1 MTNYIPLELLKSP
14 NAVSV
19 LSMID
24 VVSHIIPQEDP
35 TSFISNINRKRM
47 TRYDIEMLERNLN
60 AVDTFDTQYKKFILI
75 KNYTNNLDKARKEYA
90 LFYKNRNFEY
100 SRLGTY
106 KIVQGVGC
114 NGGGLFPDNYSKET
128 EAVSIIHGD
137 VARRGKW
144 PITGSMANNMVAPDK
159 ENHILSQSIRGI
171 IGWPSANFGNLSL
184 GSPCQ
189 MISAIIGFTNSPD
202 MMPITGEKFIQK
214 RKECEG
220 LRYLLDGNKHD
231 MESAYDGVY
240 KFDKT
245 SFRYFFSATGAIA
258 GGNNFI
264 VLKCGPGISE
274 ITSAGAATPP
284 GGDISPVG
292 PAPSYIPVNSRP
304 VSTLQSTLILS
315 HRQQPPQVNDKSIF
329 YIDPATATTA
339 FAITDTSMKKALI
352 YMFDNIQDSVSM
364 RKSRFGSIMLIYS
377 MFYMYGIY
385 IFRLYEKMI
394 KDLKLD
400 GDLKDKYMSANKK
413 MLDSLLDYV
422 NYMINKK
429 FRIKQL
435 DSSKDL
441 IIASTKELTVRN
453 KTTPADAALTT
464 TNILTPDHTIPA
476 VAAVAGAG
484 AVPAINHCLT
494 ELDPKETLA
503 AISRVKLEGLTGT
516 IYIGFK
522 DPTIYESEDLFS
534 DDTPYLK
541 DNYPIVFTDY
551 TTCDVIDYVPTF
563 KRLYEFLSIGEEE
576 EEPKVSDKVISLGA
590 PLQNDEMI
598 ENLTRVLDAYYSTV
612 ANSRDTF
619 LNYMDLKL
627 NIFKSSVSSKTVSK
641 LRDDLL
647 KNFGLINMI
656 SQRELRDIKLIEL
669 AKEVMAKYEGFRRD
683 ELKLTDDKAIYKTRN
698 TIKNSDLNTLIKEQS
713 RFMKKLKQGTY
724 AIIQLEVAKLTH
736 QLFLNKNPTS
746 ALGNV
751 FINTVNSSAKKID
764 DEMDKELRQFIARK
778 TNNIAQKYG
787 ANALKHTA
795 NIHLLRFSDI
805 PKTPAT
811 YLSSIHSLYTSLSR
825 GSSSVPSGIIGGPAS
840 GSSHPFQ
847 KSFLTSEQ
855 KIRVSTTQFWKDMKL
870 SFNGKTLYLPAI
882 KISTSRGTSVFND
895 NNFYMIDVLNSMIL
909 SRLIAVKLYPLNQKT
924 IYAKLNRTG
933 YLMISAITDDLSNPD
948 RWMAVDFRHFARML
962 KTDGSGAFRRA
973 AQGRSDFF
981 NLLANN
987 GYLISMMNNSIP
999 AVSQTSRILTAYCS
1013 KVLKKELGSCS
1024 LFISQPQFAQNVQQR
1039 MDMFE
1044 STKGIDLRS
1053 GYSFYEYSVVGIQ
1066 NTIQR

>member
-90 LFYKNRNFEY
+90 LFHKNRNFEY

-114 NGGGLFPDNYSKET
+114 NGGGLFPDNYSKEN

-144 PITGSMANNMVAPDK
+144 PITGSMANNMVAPEK

-202 MMPITGEKFIQK
+202 TQPISGEKFIQK

-231 MESAYDGVY
+231 KQAAYDGVY
-240 KFDKT
+240 KFDRT
-245 SFRYFFSATGAIA
+245 LFRYFFCATVIPT
-258 GGNNFI
+258 GGHNFI
-264 VLKCGPGISE
+264 VLKCGPGNSE
-274 ITSAGAATPP
+274 IIPTGTQTAT
-284 GGDISPVG
+284 GGDITVENGTGAAPFI
-292 PAPSYIPVNSRP
+292 PANNRP
-304 VSTLQSTLILS
+304 RSTLHSTLILS
-315 HRQQPPQVNDKSIF
+315 HTAPLPPRSPLNDKSIF
-329 YIDPATATTA
+329 HYHQENAAA
-339 FAITDTSMKKALI
+339 FAINDTGMKQALI
-352 YMFDNIQDSVSM
+352 HMFNNEQDTVLV
-364 RKSRFGSIMLIYS
+364 RKCRFGSIMLIYS
-377 MFYMYGIY
+377 MFYMYGMYIY
-385 IFRLYEKMI
+385 NLYDKMI

-429 FRIKQL
+429 FRLNHQ
-435 DSSKDL
+435 DSKDL
-441 IIASTKELTVRN
+441 IIVSTKEITERD
-453 KTTPADAALTT
+453 KTTPLNAVAIQNDAL
-464 TNILTPDHTIPA
+464 IPDHSIG
-476 VAAVAGAG
+476 GA
-484 AVPAINHCLT
+484 PRYRT

-503 AISRVKLEGLTGT
+503 AMSRVKLEGLTGT

-522 DPTIYESEDLFS
+522 NASIYESQIVS
-534 DDTPYLK
+534 DETPFLK
-541 DNYPIVFTDY
+541 DNYPIVFSDY
-551 TTCDVIDYVPTF
+551 STCDAIDYVPTF

-576 EEPKVSDKVISLGA
+576 EEPKVKNEIISLGA
-590 PLQNDEMI
+590 PLQNEKML

-612 ANSRDTF
+612 SNSRDTF

-627 NIFKSSVSSKTVSK
+627 NIFKSSVSAKAVSK

-656 SQRELRDIKLIEL
+656 SQKELRNIKLVEL
-669 AKEVMAKYEGFRRD
+669 ANEVVAKYRGFRRD
-683 ELKLTDDKAIYKTRN
+683 ELNLTDDKAIYKTRN
-698 TIKNSDLNTLIKEQS
+698 TIKNSDLTTFIKDQS

-724 AIIQLEVAKLTH
+724 AIIQLEVSKLTH

-751 FINTVNSSAKKID
+751 FINTLNAEAKKVD
-764 DEMDKELRQFIARK
+764 DEMDKELRELIARK

-787 ANALKHTA
+787 ANALKQTE

-847 KSFLTSEQ
+847 KSLLTSEQ
-855 KIRVSTTQFWKDMKL
+855 KIRVSTTQFWKDLKL

-882 KISTSRGTSVFND
+882 KISTSRGASVFND
-895 NNFYMIDVLNSMIL
+895 QNFYMIDVLNSMIL
-909 SRLIAVKLYPLNQKT
+909 SRLIAVKLYPPNQKT

-933 YLMISAITDDLSNPD
+933 YLMLSAITADLSNPD

-962 KTDGSGAFRRA
+962 KTDGSGAFRRV

-999 AVSQTSRILTAYCS
+999 AVSQTSRALTSYCS
-1013 KVLKKELGSCS
+1013 KLLKKELGSCS

-1053 GYSFYEYSVVGIQ
+1053 GYSFYEYSIVGIQ

>member
-1 MTNYIPLELLKSP
+1 
-14 NAVSV
+14 
-19 LSMID
+19 
-24 VVSHIIPQEDP
+24 
-35 TSFISNINRKRM
+35 
-47 TRYDIEMLERNLN
+47 
-60 AVDTFDTQYKKFILI
+60 
-75 KNYTNNLDKARKEYA
+75 
-90 LFYKNRNFEY
+90 
-100 SRLGTY
+100 
-106 KIVQGVGC
+106 
-114 NGGGLFPDNYSKET
+114 
-128 EAVSIIHGD
+128 
-137 VARRGKW
+137 
-144 PITGSMANNMVAPDK
+144 
-159 ENHILSQSIRGI
+159 
-171 IGWPSANFGNLSL
+171 
-184 GSPCQ
+184 
-189 MISAIIGFTNSPD
+189 
-202 MMPITGEKFIQK
+202 
-214 RKECEG
+214 
-220 LRYLLDGNKHD
+220 
-231 MESAYDGVY
+231 
-240 KFDKT
+240 
-245 SFRYFFSATGAIA
+245 
-258 GGNNFI
+258 
-264 VLKCGPGISE
+264 
-274 ITSAGAATPP
+274 
-284 GGDISPVG
+284 
-292 PAPSYIPVNSRP
+292 
-304 VSTLQSTLILS
+304 
-315 HRQQPPQVNDKSIF
+315 
-329 YIDPATATTA
+329 
-339 FAITDTSMKKALI
+339 
-352 YMFDNIQDSVSM
+352 
-364 RKSRFGSIMLIYS
+364 
-377 MFYMYGIY
+377 
-385 IFRLYEKMI
+385 
-394 KDLKLD
+394 
-400 GDLKDKYMSANKK
+400 MSANKK

-429 FRIKQL
+429 FRITQL

-453 KTTPADAALTT
+453 KTTPANAELTT
-464 TNILTPDHTIPA
+464 TNTLTPDYTIGGAPA
-476 VAAVAGAG
+476 TT
-484 AVPAINHCLT
+484 HCRT

-522 DPTIYESEDLFS
+522 DSNIYESEDLFS
-534 DDTPYLK
+534 DDTPYTK

-551 TTCDVIDYVPTF
+551 STCDVIDYVPTF

-576 EEPKVSDKVISLGA
+576 EEPKVKDKIISLGA
-590 PLQNDEMI
+590 PLQNDEML

-627 NIFKSSVSSKTVSK
+627 NIFKSSVSAKAVSK

-656 SQRELRDIKLIEL
+656 SQKELRDIKLIEL

-751 FINTVNSSAKKID
+751 FINTVNSDAKRID

-805 PKTPAT
+805 PRTPAT

-847 KSFLTSEQ
+847 KSLLTSEQ
-855 KIRVSTTQFWKDMKL
+855 KIRVSTTQFWKDLKL

-882 KISTSRGTSVFND
+882 KISTSRGASVFND

-909 SRLIAVKLYPLNQKT
+909 SRLIAIKLYPPNQKT

-933 YLMISAITDDLSNPD
+933 YLMLSAITDDLSNPD

-962 KTDGSGAFRRA
+962 KTDGSGAFRRV

-981 NLLANN
+981 NLIANN

-1024 LFISQPQFAQNVQQR
+1024 LFISQPQFAQNVQNR

-1053 GYSFYEYSVVGIQ
+1053 GYSFYEYSIVGIQ

>member
-60 AVDTFDTQYKKFILI
+60 TVETFDTQYKKFVLI
-75 KNYTNNLDKARKEYA
+75 KNYTNNLDKARKEYG

-100 SRLGTY
+100 SRLGNY

-144 PITGSMANNMVAPDK
+144 PIMGSMENNMVSPDK
-159 ENHILSQSIRGI
+159 ENHILYQSIRGI

-202 MMPITGEKFIQK
+202 ISPISGEKFIQK

-231 MESAYDGVY
+231 MESPYDGVY
-240 KFDKT
+240 KFDRT
-245 SFRYFFSATGAIA
+245 LFRYFFCANVIPTG
-258 GGNNFI
+258 GHNFI
-264 VLKCGPGISE
+264 VLKCGPANSE
-274 ITSAGAATPP
+274 IIPAGTARIAGRTPQVNQPTVATGRNPP
-284 GGDISPVG
+284 E
-292 PAPSYIPVNSRP
+292 
-304 VSTLQSTLILS
+304 STLHSTLILS
-315 HRQQPPQVNDKSIF
+315 HTAPLPPRSPSNDKSIF
-329 YIDPATATTA
+329 YYHQQNTAN
-339 FAITDTSMKKALI
+339 FAIDDTGMKQALI
-352 YMFDNIQDSVSM
+352 HMFSNEQDSAVV
-364 RKSRFGSIMLIYS
+364 RKCRFGSIMLIYS
-377 MFYMYGIY
+377 MFYMYGMYIY
-385 IFRLYEKMI
+385 NLYDKMI

-400 GDLKDKYMSANKK
+400 GDLKDKYTLANIK
-413 MLDSLLDYV
+413 MRDSLLDYV

-429 FRIKQL
+429 FRINQT
-435 DSSKDL
+435 DTKDL
-441 IIASTKELTVRN
+441 IIVSTEERIL
-453 KTTPADAALTT
+453 KTATT
-464 TNILTPDHTIPA
+464 DPDILATRIKNDTSIPDHSTAA
-476 VAAVAGAG
+476 VAAATA
-484 AVPAINHCLT
+484 ARTDRYRT
-494 ELDPKETLA
+494 ELDDTKIQTA
-503 AISRVKLEGLTGT
+503 FSNVKLEGLTGT

-522 DPTIYESEDLFS
+522 DSSIYESQIVS
-534 DDTPYLK
+534 DETPYTK
-541 DNYPIVFTDY
+541 DNYPIVFSDY
-551 TTCDVIDYVPTF
+551 STCDAIDYVPTF

-576 EEPKVSDKVISLGA
+576 EEPKVKNNIISLGA
-590 PLQNDEMI
+590 PLQNEKML
-598 ENLTRVLDAYYSTV
+598 ENLTRVLDAYYGTV

-627 NIFKSSVSSKTVSK
+627 NIFQSSVSAKTVSK

-647 KNFGLINMI
+647 KKFGLINMI
-656 SQRELRDIKLIEL
+656 SQRELRDIKLVEL
-669 AKEVMAKYEGFRRD
+669 ANEVIAKYRGFRRD
-683 ELKLTDDKAIYKTRN
+683 ELNLTDDKAIYKTRN
-698 TIKNSDLNTLIKEQS
+698 SVKNSDLNTFIKEQS

-736 QLFLNKNPTS
+736 QLFLNKNPTG
-746 ALGNV
+746 ALGPV
-751 FINTVNSSAKKID
+751 FVNTLNAEAKKVD
-764 DEMDKELRQFIARK
+764 DEMDKELRQLIARK
-778 TNNIAQKYG
+778 TNNIVQKYG
-787 ANALKHTA
+787 ANALKHTT

-825 GSSSVPSGIIGGPAS
+825 GSSRIPSGIIGGPAS

-847 KSFLTSEQ
+847 KSLLTSEQ
-855 KIRVSTTQFWKDMKL
+855 KIRVSTTQFWKDLKL

-882 KISTSRGTSVFND
+882 KISTSKGATVFND
-895 NNFYMIDVLNSMIL
+895 KNFYMIDMLNSMIL
-909 SRLIAVKLYPLNQKT
+909 SRIISIRLYPINAKT
-924 IYAKLNRTG
+924 IYAKLNRSG
-933 YLMISAITDDLSNPD
+933 YLMLSAITEDLSNPD

-962 KTDGSGAFRRA
+962 KTDGSGEFRRI

-981 NLLANN
+981 NLIANN

-999 AVSQTSRILTAYCS
+999 AVSQTSRALTAYCS
-1013 KVLKKELGSCS
+1013 KVLKKDFGSCS

-1053 GYSFYEYSVVGIQ
+1053 GYSFYEYSIVGIQ

>member
-60 AVDTFDTQYKKFILI
+60 TVETFDTQYKKFILI
-75 KNYTNNLDKARKEYA
+75 KKYTNNLDKARKEYA
-90 LFYKNRNFEY
+90 LFYKNKNFEY

-114 NGGGLFPDNYSKET
+114 NGGGLFPDNFSKET

-137 VARRGKW
+137 VERRGKW
-144 PITGSMANNMVAPDK
+144 PITGSMANNMVAPEK

-202 MMPITGEKFIQK
+202 IQPISGEKFIQK

-231 MESAYDGVY
+231 MQAAYDGVY
-240 KFDKT
+240 KFDRT
-245 SFRYFFSATGAIA
+245 LFRYFFCATGIPM
-258 GGNNFI
+258 GGGHNFI
-264 VLKCGPGISE
+264 VLKCGPGNSE
-274 ITSAGAATPP
+274 IIPAGTARTAASGRTPHGTQPPTDRRTPP
-284 GGDISPVG
+284 E
-292 PAPSYIPVNSRP
+292 
-304 VSTLQSTLILS
+304 STLHSTLILS
-315 HRQQPPQVNDKSIF
+315 HTAPQPPTDKNIF
-329 YIDPATATTA
+329 YINPTTA
-339 FAITDTSMKKALI
+339 ANPFAINDTSMKKALI
-352 YMFDNIQDSVSM
+352 HMFSDEQDSAVV
-364 RKSRFGSIMLIYS
+364 RKCRFGSIMLIYS
-377 MFYMYGIY
+377 MFYMYGMYIY
-385 IFRLYEKMI
+385 NLYDKMI

-400 GDLKDKYMSANKK
+400 GDLKDKYTLANKK

-429 FRIKQL
+429 FRINQT
-435 DSSKDL
+435 DTKDL
-441 IIASTKELTVRN
+441 IIVSTEERIL
-453 KTTPADAALTT
+453 KTAT
-464 TNILTPDHTIPA
+464 TNPDILATRIKHDTSIPDHSIAA
-476 VAAVAGAG
+476 VAAAA
-484 AVPAINHCLT
+484 ATDRYRT
-494 ELDPKETLA
+494 ELDDTKIQNA
-503 AISRVKLEGLTGT
+503 FSNVKLEGLTGT

-522 DPTIYESEDLFS
+522 DSLIYESQIVS
-534 DDTPYLK
+534 DETPFLK
-541 DNYPIVFTDY
+541 DNYPIVFSDY
-551 TTCDVIDYVPTF
+551 STCDAIDYVPTF

-576 EEPKVSDKVISLGA
+576 EEPKVKDKIISLGA
-590 PLQNDEMI
+590 PLQNDEML

-627 NIFKSSVSSKTVSK
+627 NIFKSSVSSKAVSK

-656 SQRELRDIKLIEL
+656 SQKELRNVKLVEL
-669 AKEVMAKYEGFRRD
+669 AKEVMAKYRGFRRD

-698 TIKNSDLNTLIKEQS
+698 TIKNSDLTTLIKEQS

-724 AIIQLEVAKLTH
+724 AILQLEVAKLTH

-751 FINTVNSSAKKID
+751 FINTVNADAKEID
-764 DEMDKELRQFIARK
+764 DEMDKELRQLIARK

-787 ANALKHTA
+787 VNALKQTE
-795 NIHLLRFSDI
+795 NIHLLRFTDI

-825 GSSSVPSGIIGGPAS
+825 GSSTVPSGIIGGPAS

-847 KSFLTSEQ
+847 KSLLTSEQ
-855 KIRVSTTQFWKDMKL
+855 KIRVSTTQFWKDLKL

-882 KISTSRGTSVFND
+882 KISTSRGTTVFND

-909 SRLIAVKLYPLNQKT
+909 SRLIAIKLYPLNQKT

-933 YLMISAITDDLSNPD
+933 YLMLSAITADLSNPD

-962 KTDGSGAFRRA
+962 KTDGSGAFRRT

-999 AVSQTSRILTAYCS
+999 AVSQTSRALTAYCS
-1013 KVLKKELGSCS
+1013 KLLKKDLGSCS

-1044 STKGIDLRS
+1044 STRGIDLRS
-1053 GYSFYEYSVVGIQ
+1053 GYSFYEYSIVGIQ

>member
-60 AVDTFDTQYKKFILI
+60 TVDTFDSQYKKFILI
-75 KNYTNNLDKARKEYA
+75 KNYTNNLDNARKEYA

-106 KIVQGVGC
+106 KFVQGVGC
-114 NGGGLFPDNYSKET
+114 NGGGLFPDNFSKET

-231 MESAYDGVY
+231 MESPYDGVY
-240 KFDKT
+240 KFDRT
-245 SFRYFFSATGAIA
+245 SFRYFFCATGIPT
-258 GGNNFI
+258 GGNNFV
-264 VLKCGPGISE
+264 VLKCGPANSE
-274 ITSAGAATPP
+274 IDTAGNRRTVGRTPP
-284 GGDISPVG
+284 AN
-292 PAPSYIPVNSRP
+292 APTVATGRTPP
-304 VSTLQSTLILS
+304 ESTLQSTLILS
-315 HRQQPPQVNDKSIF
+315 HTAPQPPQPPTDKNIF
-329 YIDPATATTA
+329 YYGQAAATFMIA
-339 FAITDTSMKKALI
+339 DTGMKQALI
-352 YMFDNIQDSVSM
+352 HMFINEQDSAVV
-364 RKSRFGSIMLIYS
+364 RKCRFGSIMLIYS
-377 MFYMYGIY
+377 MFYMYGMYIY
-385 IFRLYEKMI
+385 NLYDKMI

-400 GDLKDKYMSANKK
+400 GDLKDKYTLANVK
-413 MLDSLLDYV
+413 MRDSLLDYV

-429 FRIKQL
+429 FRLNYQ
-435 DSSKDL
+435 DSKDL
-441 IIASTKELTVRN
+441 IIASTEERILKTATVDRE
-453 KTTPADAALTT
+453 
-464 TNILTPDHTIPA
+464 ILDTRIIHDTSIPDHSTTGVVGSTPTGPA
-476 VAAVAGAG
+476 A
-484 AVPAINHCLT
+484 NSDHYQT
-494 ELDPKETLA
+494 ELDDTKIQNA
-503 AISRVKLEGLTGT
+503 FSNVKLEGLTGT

-522 DPTIYESEDLFS
+522 NSGTYLSPNFS
-534 DDTPYLK
+534 DETPYTK
-541 DNYPIVFTDY
+541 DNYPIVFSDY
-551 TTCDVIDYVPTF
+551 STCDAIDYVPTF

-576 EEPKVSDKVISLGA
+576 EEPKVKNNIISLGA
-590 PLQNDEMI
+590 PLQNDKML

-627 NIFKSSVSSKTVSK
+627 NIFKSSVSAKAVSK

-656 SQRELRDIKLIEL
+656 SQKELRNIKLVEL

-683 ELKLTDDKAIYKTRN
+683 ELNLTDDKAIYKTRN
-698 TIKNSDLNTLIKEQS
+698 TIKNSDLNTFIKEQS

-787 ANALKHTA
+787 ANALKHTE

-847 KSFLTSEQ
+847 KSLLTSEQ
-855 KIRVSTTQFWKDMKL
+855 KIRVSTTQFWKDLKL

-882 KISTSRGTSVFND
+882 KISTSRGASVFND

-909 SRLIAVKLYPLNQKT
+909 SRLITVKLYPPNQKT

-933 YLMISAITDDLSNPD
+933 YLMLSAITDDLSNPD

-962 KTDGSGAFRRA
+962 KTDGSGAFRRV

-981 NLLANN
+981 NIISNN

-1024 LFISQPQFAQNVQQR
+1024 LFISQPQFAQNVQNR

-1053 GYSFYEYSVVGIQ
+1053 GYSFYEYSIVGIQ

>member
-114 NGGGLFPDNYSKET
+114 NGGGLFPDNFSKET

-202 MMPITGEKFIQK
+202 MSITGEKIIQK

-245 SFRYFFSATGAIA
+245 SFHYFFFATGGAL
-258 GGNNFI
+258 GGNNFV

-274 ITSAGAATPP
+274 ITSAGTATVSS
-284 GGDISPVG
+284 GDISSVVAG
-292 PAPSYIPVNSRP
+292 PTYITPVNNRP

-315 HRQQPPQVNDKSIF
+315 HKQQPPQVNDKSIF
-329 YIDPATATTA
+329 YIDSATAA
-339 FAITDTSMKKALI
+339 NPFAITDTSMKKALI
-352 YMFDNIQDSVSM
+352 YMFDNIQDNVSM

-394 KDLKLD
+394 KELKLD

-441 IIASTKELTVRN
+441 IIASTKEFTVRD
-453 KTTPADAALTT
+453 KTNNTHAVITT
-464 TNILTPDHTIPA
+464 TNTLTPDHTIGAAPA
-476 VAAVAGAG
+476 TT
-484 AVPAINHCLT
+484 HCRT

-503 AISRVKLEGLTGT
+503 AISCVKLEGLTGT

-522 DPTIYESEDLFS
+522 DSKIYESEELFS

-551 TTCDVIDYVPTF
+551 STCDVIDYVPTF
-563 KRLYEFLSIGEEE
+563 KRLYEFLSIGEED

-590 PLQNDEMI
+590 PLQNEKML

-627 NIFKSSVSSKTVSK
+627 NIFKSSVSAKAVSK

-656 SQRELRDIKLIEL
+656 SQKELRNIKLVEL

-683 ELKLTDDKAIYKTRN
+683 ELNLTDDKAIYKTRN
-698 TIKNSDLNTLIKEQS
+698 TIKNSDLNTFIKDQS
-713 RFMKKLKQGTY
+713 RFMKRLKQGTY

-751 FINTVNSSAKKID
+751 FINTVNADAKRID
-764 DEMDKELRQFIARK
+764 DEMNKELRQLIARK

-787 ANALKHTA
+787 ANALKHTE

-847 KSFLTSEQ
+847 KSLLTSEQ
-855 KIRVSTTQFWKDMKL
+855 KIRVSTTQFWKDLKL

-882 KISTSRGTSVFND
+882 KISTSRGASVFND

-909 SRLIAVKLYPLNQKT
+909 SRLIAIKLYPLNQKT
-924 IYAKLNRTG
+924 IYAKLNRSG
-933 YLMISAITDDLSNPD
+933 YLMLSAITDDLSNPD

-962 KTDGSGAFRRA
+962 KTDGSGEFRRV

-981 NLLANN
+981 NIISNN

>member
-1 MTNYIPLELLKSP
+1 MTNYIPVELLKSP
-14 NAVSV
+14 NAVNV

-24 VVSHIIPQEDP
+24 IVSHIIPQEDP
-35 TSFISNINRKRM
+35 AGFISNINRKRM

-60 AVDTFDTQYKKFILI
+60 TVDTFDIQYKKFVIM
-75 KNYTNNLDKARKEYA
+75 KNYSNNLDKARKEYM
-90 LFYKNRNFEY
+90 LYYKNKNFEY

-106 KIVQGVGC
+106 KEVQGVGS
-114 NGGGLFPDNYSKET
+114 NGGGLFPDNYSKEI

-137 VARRGKW
+137 VERRGKW
-144 PITGSMANNMVAPDK
+144 PIVGSIANNTIEPNK
-159 ENHILSQSIRGI
+159 ENHILYQSIRGI

-189 MISAIIGFTNSPD
+189 MISAIIGLTGNPE
-202 MMPITGEKFIQK
+202 MNITGEKFIQK

-231 MESAYDGVY
+231 MESGYDGVY
-240 KFDKT
+240 KFDRT
-245 SFRYFFSATGAIA
+245 SFRNFFFATGAV
-258 GGNNFI
+258 GGNNFV

-274 ITSAGAATPP
+274 ITPQEVHTALGATPTGLIVNP
-284 GGDISPVG
+284 HGTG
-292 PAPSYIPVNSRP
+292 APEYFNQTRMERP
-304 VSTLQSTLILS
+304 QSTLHSTLILS
-315 HRQQPPQVNDKSIF
+315 HKQNPPPNEKNIF
-329 YIDPATATTA
+329 YFNTAAPPTFTIADP
-339 FAITDTSMKKALI
+339 SMKKALI
-352 YMFDNIQDSVSM
+352 HMFSNQPDDQVM
-364 RKSRFGSIMLIYS
+364 RKCRFGSIMLIYS
-377 MFYMYGIY
+377 MFYMYGMYIY
-385 IFRLYEKMI
+385 NLYEKMI

-400 GDLKDKYMSANKK
+400 GDLKDKYMLANKK

-429 FRIKQL
+429 FKLGQL
-435 DSSKDL
+435 NSSKDL
-441 IIASTKELTVRN
+441 IIVSNHEIVSRDKTVPATVFQIPAS
-453 KTTPADAALTT
+453 KT
-464 TNILTPDHTIPA
+464 LTPDHSLPA
-476 VAAVAGAG
+476 GG
-484 AVPAINHCLT
+484 NPERYRT
-494 ELDPKETLA
+494 ELDPKGTKTA
-503 AISRVKLEGLTGT
+503 MSYVKLDGLTGT
-516 IYIGFK
+516 IYVGFK
-522 DPTIYESEDLFS
+522 DSSIYESEDLFS
-534 DDTPYLK
+534 DEALYSK
-541 DNYPIVFTDY
+541 DNYPIAFSDY
-551 TTCDVIDYVPTF
+551 TTCDEIDYVPTF
-563 KRLYEFLSIGEEE
+563 KRLYEFLSIGNEY
-576 EEPKVSDKVISLGA
+576 EEPKLNDKIISLGA

-598 ENLTRVLDAYYSTV
+598 ENLTRVLDAYYGTV
-612 ANSRDTF
+612 ANSRETF

-627 NIFKSSVSSKTVSK
+627 NIFKSSISAKVVSK

-656 SQRELRDIKLIEL
+656 SQKELREIKLVEL
-669 AKEVMAKYEGFRRD
+669 AKEVMAKYRQYRRD

-698 TIKNSDLNTLIKEQS
+698 AIKNTSLNNFIKEQS
-713 RFMKKLKQGTY
+713 RFMKKLKQGTF
-724 AIIQLEVAKLTH
+724 AIIQYEVAKLTH

-751 FINTVNSSAKKID
+751 FINTVNSDAKEID

-825 GSSSVPSGIIGGPAS
+825 GSSTVPSGIIGGPAS

-847 KSFLTSEQ
+847 KSFLTAEQ

-882 KISTSRGTSVFND
+882 KISTSRGATIFND
-895 NNFYMIDVLNSMIL
+895 SNFYMIDVLNSMIL
-909 SRLIAVKLYPLNQKT
+909 GRLIPIRLYPLNQKT
-924 IYAKLNRTG
+924 IYARLNRTG
-933 YLMISAITDDLSNPD
+933 YLMLSAITEDLSNPD
-948 RWMAVDFRHFARML
+948 RWMAIDFRHFARML
-962 KTDGSGAFRRA
+962 KNDGEMGFRKI

-987 GYLISMMNNSIP
+987 GYLVSMMNNSIP
-999 AVSQTSRILTAYCS
+999 AISQTSRVLTSYCS
-1013 KVLKKELGSCS
+1013 KVLKKELNQCS
-1024 LFISQPQFAQNVQQR
+1024 LFISQPQFAQNVQSR

-1053 GYSFYEYSVVGIQ
+1053 GYSFYEYSIVGIQ

>member
-60 AVDTFDTQYKKFILI
+60 TVDTFDSQYKKFILI
-75 KNYTNNLDKARKEYA
+75 KNYTNNLDNARKEYA

-231 MESAYDGVY
+231 MESPYDGVY
-240 KFDKT
+240 KFDRT

-258 GGNNFI
+258 GGNNFV

-274 ITSAGAATPP
+274 IMPTGTITVAGSGNIVDPILGPP
-284 GGDISPVG
+284 YITANNR
-292 PAPSYIPVNSRP
+292 PA
-304 VSTLQSTLILS
+304 STLNSTLILS
-315 HRQQPPQVNDKSIF
+315 HTAPQPPQPPTDKNIF
-329 YIDPATATTA
+329 YYGQAAAT
-339 FAITDTSMKKALI
+339 FMINDTGMKQALI
-352 YMFDNIQDSVSM
+352 HMFINDQDSAVL
-364 RKSRFGSIMLIYS
+364 RKCRFGSIMLIYS
-377 MFYMYGIY
+377 MFYMYGMYIY
-385 IFRLYEKMI
+385 NLYDKMI

-400 GDLKDKYMSANKK
+400 GDLKDKYTLANKK

-429 FRIKQL
+429 FRLNHQ
-435 DSSKDL
+435 DSKDL
-441 IIASTKELTVRN
+441 IIASTKEITVRD
-453 KTTPADAALTT
+453 KTTPANAVQIKDSVL
-464 TNILTPDHTIPA
+464 IPDYSIPA
-476 VAAVAGAG
+476 VLATTRYR
-484 AVPAINHCLT
+484 T

-503 AISRVKLEGLTGT
+503 AMSRVKLEGLTGT

-522 DPTIYESEDLFS
+522 NSELYESEIVS
-534 DDTPYLK
+534 DETPYTK
-541 DNYPIVFTDY
+541 DNYPIVFSDY
-551 TTCDVIDYVPTF
+551 STCDAIDYVPTF

-576 EEPKVSDKVISLGA
+576 EEPKVKDNIISLGA
-590 PLQNDEMI
+590 PLQNDKML

-627 NIFKSSVSSKTVSK
+627 NIFKSSVSAKAVSK

-656 SQRELRDIKLIEL
+656 SQKELRNIKLVEL

-683 ELKLTDDKAIYKTRN
+683 ELNLTDDKAIYKTRN
-698 TIKNSDLNTLIKEQS
+698 TIKNSDLNTFIKEQS

-764 DEMDKELRQFIARK
+764 DEMDKELRQLIARK

-787 ANALKHTA
+787 ANALKHTE

-847 KSFLTSEQ
+847 KSLLTSEQ
-855 KIRVSTTQFWKDMKL
+855 KIRVSTTQFWKDLKL

-882 KISTSRGTSVFND
+882 KISTSRGASVFND

-909 SRLIAVKLYPLNQKT
+909 SRLITVKLYPPNQKT

-933 YLMISAITDDLSNPD
+933 YLMLSAITDDLSNPD

-962 KTDGSGAFRRA
+962 KTDGSGAFRRV

-981 NLLANN
+981 NLISNN

-1024 LFISQPQFAQNVQQR
+1024 LFISQPQFAQNVQNR

-1053 GYSFYEYSVVGIQ
+1053 GYSFYEYSIVGIQ

>member
-60 AVDTFDTQYKKFILI
+60 TVDTFDSQYKKFTLI
-75 KNYTNNLDKARKEYA
+75 KNYTNNLDNARKEYA

-214 RKECEG
+214 RKDCEG

-231 MESAYDGVY
+231 MESPYDGVY
-240 KFDKT
+240 KFDRT
-245 SFRYFFSATGAIA
+245 SFRYFFCATGIPT
-258 GGNNFI
+258 GGNNFV

-274 ITSAGAATPP
+274 IMPTGTITVAGSGNIVAPILTPP
-284 GGDISPVG
+284 YITANNR
-292 PAPSYIPVNSRP
+292 PA
-304 VSTLQSTLILS
+304 STLNSTLILS
-315 HRQQPPQVNDKSIF
+315 HTAPQPPQPPTDKNIF
-329 YIDPATATTA
+329 YYGQAAAT
-339 FAITDTSMKKALI
+339 FMINDTGMKQALI
-352 YMFDNIQDSVSM
+352 HMFINDQDSAVL
-364 RKSRFGSIMLIYS
+364 RKCRFGSIMLIYS
-377 MFYMYGIY
+377 MFYMYGMYIY
-385 IFRLYEKMI
+385 NLYDKMI

-400 GDLKDKYMSANKK
+400 GDLKDKYTLANKK

-429 FRIKQL
+429 FRLNHQ
-435 DSSKDL
+435 DSKDL
-441 IIASTKELTVRN
+441 IIASTKEITVRD
-453 KTTPADAALTT
+453 KTTPENAVQIKDSVL
-464 TNILTPDHTIPA
+464 IPDYSIPA
-476 VAAVAGAG
+476 VLATTRYR
-484 AVPAINHCLT
+484 T

-503 AISRVKLEGLTGT
+503 AMSRVKLEGLTGT

-522 DPTIYESEDLFS
+522 NSELYESEIVS
-534 DDTPYLK
+534 DETPYTK
-541 DNYPIVFTDY
+541 DNYPIVFSDY
-551 TTCDVIDYVPTF
+551 STCDVIDYVPTF

-576 EEPKVSDKVISLGA
+576 EEPKVKNNIISLGA
-590 PLQNDEMI
+590 PLQNDKML

-627 NIFKSSVSSKTVSK
+627 NIFKSSVSAKAVSK

-656 SQRELRDIKLIEL
+656 SQKELRNIKLVEL

-683 ELKLTDDKAIYKTRN
+683 ELNLTDDKAIYKTRN
-698 TIKNSDLNTLIKEQS
+698 TIKNSDLNTFIKEQS

-764 DEMDKELRQFIARK
+764 DEMDKELRQLIARK

-787 ANALKHTA
+787 ANALKHTE

-805 PKTPAT
+805 PRTPAT

-847 KSFLTSEQ
+847 KSLLTSEQ
-855 KIRVSTTQFWKDMKL
+855 KIRVSTTQFWKDLKL

-882 KISTSRGTSVFND
+882 KISTSRGASVFND

-909 SRLIAVKLYPLNQKT
+909 SRLITVKLYPPNQKT

-933 YLMISAITDDLSNPD
+933 YLMLSAITDDLSNPD

-962 KTDGSGAFRRA
+962 KPDGSGEFRRV

-981 NLLANN
+981 NLISNN

-1024 LFISQPQFAQNVQQR
+1024 LFISQPQFAQNVQNR

-1053 GYSFYEYSVVGIQ
+1053 GYSFYEYSIVGIQ

>member
-1 MTNYIPLELLKSP
+1 
-14 NAVSV
+14 
-19 LSMID
+19 
-24 VVSHIIPQEDP
+24 
-35 TSFISNINRKRM
+35 
-47 TRYDIEMLERNLN
+47 
-60 AVDTFDTQYKKFILI
+60 
-75 KNYTNNLDKARKEYA
+75 
-90 LFYKNRNFEY
+90 
-100 SRLGTY
+100 
-106 KIVQGVGC
+106 
-114 NGGGLFPDNYSKET
+114 
-128 EAVSIIHGD
+128 
-137 VARRGKW
+137 
-144 PITGSMANNMVAPDK
+144 
-159 ENHILSQSIRGI
+159 
-171 IGWPSANFGNLSL
+171 
-184 GSPCQ
+184 
-189 MISAIIGFTNSPD
+189 
-202 MMPITGEKFIQK
+202 
-214 RKECEG
+214 
-220 LRYLLDGNKHD
+220 
-231 MESAYDGVY
+231 
-240 KFDKT
+240 
-245 SFRYFFSATGAIA
+245 
-258 GGNNFI
+258 
-264 VLKCGPGISE
+264 
-274 ITSAGAATPP
+274 
-284 GGDISPVG
+284 
-292 PAPSYIPVNSRP
+292 
-304 VSTLQSTLILS
+304 
-315 HRQQPPQVNDKSIF
+315 
-329 YIDPATATTA
+329 
-339 FAITDTSMKKALI
+339 
-352 YMFDNIQDSVSM
+352 
-364 RKSRFGSIMLIYS
+364 
-377 MFYMYGIY
+377 
-385 IFRLYEKMI
+385 
-394 KDLKLD
+394 
-400 GDLKDKYMSANKK
+400 

-441 IIASTKELTVRN
+441 IIASTKEFTVRD
-453 KTTPADAALTT
+453 KTNTTHAVLTT
-464 TNILTPDHTIPA
+464 TNTLTPDHTT
-476 VAAVAGAG
+476 AAPV
-484 AVPAINHCLT
+484 INHCRT

-522 DPTIYESEDLFS
+522 DSTIYESEDLFS
-534 DDTPYLK
+534 DETPYLK
-541 DNYPIVFTDY
+541 DNYPIVFSDY
-551 TTCDVIDYVPTF
+551 STCDAIDYVPTF

-590 PLQNDEMI
+590 PLQNDKML

-627 NIFKSSVSSKTVSK
+627 NIFRSSVSAKVVSK

-647 KNFGLINMI
+647 KNLGLINMI
-656 SQRELRDIKLIEL
+656 SQKELRNIKLVEL
-669 AKEVMAKYEGFRRD
+669 AKEVMSKYEGFRRD
-683 ELKLTDDKAIYKTRN
+683 ELNLTDDKAIYKTRN
-698 TIKNSDLNTLIKEQS
+698 TIKNSDLNTFIKDQS

-751 FINTVNSSAKKID
+751 FINTVNSDAKRID
-764 DEMDKELRQFIARK
+764 DEMNKELRELIARK

-787 ANALKHTA
+787 ANALKQTE

-825 GSSSVPSGIIGGPAS
+825 GSSMVPSGIIGGPAS

-882 KISTSRGTSVFND
+882 KISTSRGASVFND
-895 NNFYMIDVLNSMIL
+895 NNFYMIDVINSMIL
-909 SRLIAVKLYPLNQKT
+909 SRLIAVKLYPPNQKT

-933 YLMISAITDDLSNPD
+933 YLMLSAITDDLSNPD

-962 KTDGSGAFRRA
+962 KTDGSGEFRRA

-1053 GYSFYEYSVVGIQ
+1053 GYSFYEYSIVGIQ

>member
-75 KNYTNNLDKARKEYA
+75 KNYTNNLDNARKEYA
-90 LFYKNRNFEY
+90 LFYKNKNFEY
-100 SRLGTY
+100 NRLGTY

-137 VARRGKW
+137 VGRRGKW

-240 KFDKT
+240 KFDRT
-245 SFRYFFSATGAIA
+245 SFRYFFCATGIPT

-274 ITSAGAATPP
+274 ITSAGAATVP

-292 PAPSYIPVNSRP
+292 PAPTYITPVNNRP

-315 HRQQPPQVNDKSIF
+315 HKQQPPQVNDKSIF
-329 YIDPATATTA
+329 YIDPTTA
-339 FAITDTSMKKALI
+339 VNPFAITDTSMKKALI
-352 YMFDNIQDSVSM
+352 YMFDNIQDNVSM

-429 FRIKQL
+429 FRITQL

-453 KTTPADAALTT
+453 KTTPANAELTT
-464 TNILTPDHTIPA
+464 TNTLTPDYTIGGAPA
-476 VAAVAGAG
+476 TT
-484 AVPAINHCLT
+484 HCRT

-522 DPTIYESEDLFS
+522 DSNIYESEDLFS
-534 DDTPYLK
+534 DDTPYTK

-551 TTCDVIDYVPTF
+551 STCDVIDYVPTF

-576 EEPKVSDKVISLGA
+576 EEPKVKDKIISLGA
-590 PLQNDEMI
+590 PLQNDEML

-627 NIFKSSVSSKTVSK
+627 NIFKSSVSAKAVSK

-656 SQRELRDIKLIEL
+656 SQKELRDIKLIEL

-751 FINTVNSSAKKID
+751 FINTVNSDAKRID

-805 PKTPAT
+805 PRTPAT

-847 KSFLTSEQ
+847 KSLLTSEQ
-855 KIRVSTTQFWKDMKL
+855 KIRVSTTQFWKDLKL

-882 KISTSRGTSVFND
+882 KISTSRGASVFND

-909 SRLIAVKLYPLNQKT
+909 SRLIAIKLYPPNQKT

-933 YLMISAITDDLSNPD
+933 YLMLSAITDDLSNPD

-962 KTDGSGAFRRA
+962 KTDGSGAFRRV

-981 NLLANN
+981 NLIANN

-1024 LFISQPQFAQNVQQR
+1024 LFISQPQFAQNVQNR

-1053 GYSFYEYSVVGIQ
+1053 GYSFYEYSIVGIQ

>member
-1 MTNYIPLELLKSP
+1 MTNYIPVELLKSP

-24 VVSHIIPQEDP
+24 VLTHIIPQEDP

-60 AVDTFDTQYKKFILI
+60 TIETFDSQYKKFYIM
-75 KNYTNNLDKARKEYA
+75 KNYSNNLDKARKEYM
-90 LFYKNRNFEY
+90 LYYKNKNFEY

-106 KIVQGVGC
+106 KLVKGVGC
-114 NGGGLFPDNYSKET
+114 DGGGTFPSNYSKET

-137 VARRGKW
+137 VGRRGKW
-144 PITGSMANNMVAPDK
+144 PITGSMENNMVAPDK
-159 ENHILSQSIRGI
+159 ENHILYQSIRGI

-202 MMPITGEKFIQK
+202 MSITGEKFIKK

-231 MESAYDGVY
+231 MESPYDGVY

-245 SFRYFFSATGAIA
+245 SFHYFFFATGIPT
-258 GGNNFI
+258 GGNNFV
-264 VLKCGPGISE
+264 VLKCGPGNSE
-274 ITSAGAATPP
+274 ITPVGAVTPV
-284 GGDISPVG
+284 GGDISAVD
-292 PAPSYIPVNSRP
+292 PAAPYIPANRRP

-329 YIDPATATTA
+329 YIDPTTA
-339 FAITDTSMKKALI
+339 VNPFAITDTSMKKALI
-352 YMFDNIQDSVSM
+352 YMFDNIQDNVSM

-441 IIASTKELTVRN
+441 IIASTKEFTVRD
-453 KTTPADAALTT
+453 KTNPANAVLTT
-464 TNILTPDHTIPA
+464 LNTLTPDHTIPA
-476 VAAVAGAG
+476 VVGGA
-484 AVPAINHCLT
+484 PAINHYRT
-494 ELDPKETLA
+494 ELDPKGTKIA
-503 AISRVKLEGLTGT
+503 MSHVKLEGLTGT

-522 DPTIYESEDLFS
+522 DSAIYESEDLFS

-541 DNYPIVFTDY
+541 DNYPIVFSDY
-551 TTCDVIDYVPTF
+551 STCDEIDYVPTF
-563 KRLYEFLSIGEEE
+563 KRLYEFLSIEED

-612 ANSRDTF
+612 SNSRDTF

-627 NIFKSSVSSKTVSK
+627 NIFKSSVSAKVVSK
-641 LRDDLL
+641 LRDELL
-647 KNFGLINMI
+647 KSFGLINMI
-656 SQRELRDIKLIEL
+656 SQRELRDIKLVEL
-669 AKEVMAKYEGFRRD
+669 AKEVMAKYQGFRRD
-683 ELKLTDDKAIYKTRN
+683 ELKLTDDKTIYKTRN
-698 TIKNSDLNTLIKEQS
+698 SIKNSDLNTFIKEQS

-751 FINTVNSSAKKID
+751 FINTVNSSAKEID
-764 DEMDKELRQFIARK
+764 DDMDKELRKFIARK

-805 PKTPAT
+805 PKTPTT

-882 KISTSRGTSVFND
+882 KISTSRGTTIFND
-895 NNFYMIDVLNSMIL
+895 SNFYMIDVLNSMIQA
-909 SRLIAVKLYPLNQKT
+909 RLIAIKLYPLNQKT
-924 IYAKLNRTG
+924 IYARLNRTG
-933 YLMISAITDDLSNPD
+933 YLMLTAITEDLSNPD

-962 KTDGSGAFRRA
+962 KKDGSGAFRRA

-999 AVSQTSRILTAYCS
+999 AVSLTSKVLTAYCS
-1013 KVLKKELGSCS
+1013 KVLKKDLNQCS

-1053 GYSFYEYSVVGIQ
+1053 GYSFYEYSIVGIQ

>member
-90 LFYKNRNFEY
+90 LFYKNKNFEY
-100 SRLGTY
+100 SRLGNY
-106 KIVQGVGC
+106 KIVQGVGS
-114 NGGGLFPDNYSKET
+114 NGGGLFPDNFSKET

-137 VARRGKW
+137 VERRGKW
-144 PITGSMANNMVAPDK
+144 PITGSMANNMVAPEK
-159 ENHILSQSIRGI
+159 ENNILSQSIRGI

-202 MMPITGEKFIQK
+202 MNPISGEKFIQK

-231 MESAYDGVY
+231 MEASYDGVY
-240 KFDKT
+240 KFDRT
-245 SFRYFFSATGAIA
+245 LFRYFFCATGIPT
-258 GGNNFI
+258 GGHNFI
-264 VLKCGPGISE
+264 VLKCGPGSSE
-274 ITSAGAATPP
+274 IDIAGNVTVAA
-284 GGDISPVG
+284 GGKTALGTAPTAASP
-292 PAPSYIPVNSRP
+292 P
-304 VSTLQSTLILS
+304 VSSLQSTLILS
-315 HRQQPPQVNDKSIF
+315 HTAQQPPTDKNIF
-329 YIDPATATTA
+329 YSHQNTPTGPFVIADKG
-339 FAITDTSMKKALI
+339 MKNALI
-352 YMFDNIQDSVSM
+352 YMFNNEQDSQVV
-364 RKSRFGSIMLIYS
+364 RKCRFGSIMLIYS
-377 MFYMYGIY
+377 MFYMYGMYIY
-385 IFRLYEKMI
+385 NLYDKMI

-429 FRIKQL
+429 FRL
-435 DSSKDL
+435 NVTDTKDL
-441 IIASTKELTVRN
+441 IIVSTSEKSCIESTG
-453 KTTPADAALTT
+453 AAVAIKYDPL
-464 TNILTPDHTIPA
+464 IPDHSTAGVAAIGG
-476 VAAVAGAG
+476 VAAVAA
-484 AVPAINHCLT
+484 APRYRT
-494 ELDPKETLA
+494 ELDPKETLVA
-503 AISRVKLEGLTGT
+503 MSRVKLEGLTGT

-522 DPTIYESEDLFS
+522 DSSIYESQIVS
-534 DDTPYLK
+534 DETPFLK
-541 DNYPIVFTDY
+541 DNYPIVFSDY
-551 TTCDVIDYVPTF
+551 STCDAIDYIPTF

-576 EEPKVSDKVISLGA
+576 EEPKIKDKIISLGA
-590 PLQNDEMI
+590 PLQNDEML

-627 NIFKSSVSSKTVSK
+627 NIFKSSVSSKAVSK
-641 LRDDLL
+641 LRDDLF

-656 SQRELRDIKLIEL
+656 SQKELRNVKLVEL
-669 AKEVMAKYEGFRRD
+669 AKEVMAKYRGFRRD

-751 FINTVNSSAKKID
+751 FINTVNADAKEID
-764 DEMDKELRQFIARK
+764 DEMNKELRQLIARK

-787 ANALKHTA
+787 ANALKQTE

-805 PKTPAT
+805 PRTPAT

-840 GSSHPFQ
+840 GTSHPFQ
-847 KSFLTSEQ
+847 KSLLTSEQ
-855 KIRVSTTQFWKDMKL
+855 KIRVSTTQFWKDLKL

-882 KISTSRGTSVFND
+882 KISTSRGATVFND
-895 NNFYMIDVLNSMIL
+895 QNFYMIDVLNSMIL
-909 SRLIAVKLYPLNQKT
+909 SRLIAVKLYPPNQKT

-933 YLMISAITDDLSNPD
+933 YLMLSAITADLSNPD

-962 KTDGSGAFRRA
+962 KTDGSGAFRRV

-981 NLLANN
+981 NLIANN

-999 AVSQTSRILTAYCS
+999 AVSQTSRALTSYCS
-1013 KVLKKELGSCS
+1013 KLLKKDLGSCS

-1044 STKGIDLRS
+1044 STRGIDLRS

>member
-114 NGGGLFPDNYSKET
+114 NGGGLFPDNFSKET

-202 MMPITGEKFIQK
+202 TQPISGEKFIQK

-245 SFRYFFSATGAIA
+245 SFHYFFFATGAIA
-258 GGNNFI
+258 GGNNFV

-274 ITSAGAATPP
+274 ITPIGGITPA
-284 GGDISPVG
+284 GGDISAVGAG
-292 PAPSYIPVNSRP
+292 PAYITPINNRP

-315 HRQQPPQVNDKSIF
+315 HRQPVQVNDKSIF
-329 YIDPATATTA
+329 YIDTATAA
-339 FAITDTSMKKALI
+339 NPFAITDTSMKKALI
-352 YMFDNIQDSVSM
+352 YMFDNIQDNVSM

-394 KDLKLD
+394 KELKLD

-441 IIASTKELTVRN
+441 IIASTKEFTVRD
-453 KTTPADAALTT
+453 KTNTTHAVLTT
-464 TNILTPDHTIPA
+464 TNTLTPDHTT
-476 VAAVAGAG
+476 AAPV
-484 AVPAINHCLT
+484 INHCRT

-522 DPTIYESEDLFS
+522 DSTIYESEDLFS
-534 DDTPYLK
+534 DETPYLK
-541 DNYPIVFTDY
+541 DNYPIVFSDY
-551 TTCDVIDYVPTF
+551 STCDAIDYVPTF

-590 PLQNDEMI
+590 PLQNDKML

-627 NIFKSSVSSKTVSK
+627 NIFKSSVSAKAVSK

-647 KNFGLINMI
+647 KNLGLINMI
-656 SQRELRDIKLIEL
+656 SQKELRNIKLVEL
-669 AKEVMAKYEGFRRD
+669 AKEVMSKYEGFRRD
-683 ELKLTDDKAIYKTRN
+683 ELNLTDDKAIYKTRN
-698 TIKNSDLNTLIKEQS
+698 TIKNSDLNTFIKEQS

-751 FINTVNSSAKKID
+751 FINTVNSDAKRID
-764 DEMDKELRQFIARK
+764 DEMNKELRELIARK

-787 ANALKHTA
+787 ANALKQTE

-825 GSSSVPSGIIGGPAS
+825 GSSMVPSGIIGGPAS

-882 KISTSRGTSVFND
+882 KISTSRGASVFND

-909 SRLIAVKLYPLNQKT
+909 SRLIAVKLYPPNQKT

-933 YLMISAITDDLSNPD
+933 YLMLSAITDDLSNPD

-962 KTDGSGAFRRA
+962 KTDGSGEFRRV

-1053 GYSFYEYSVVGIQ
+1053 GYSFYEYSIVGIQ

>member
-60 AVDTFDTQYKKFILI
+60 AVDTFDSQYKKFILI
-75 KNYTNNLDKARKEYA
+75 KNYTNNLDNARKEYA

-100 SRLGTY
+100 SRLGNY

-202 MMPITGEKFIQK
+202 TQPVSGEKFIQK

-231 MESAYDGVY
+231 MEAAYDGVY
-240 KFDKT
+240 KFNRT
-245 SFRYFFSATGAIA
+245 SFRYFFCATGIPT
-258 GGNNFI
+258 GGHNFI
-264 VLKCGPGISE
+264 VLKCGPGNSE
-274 ITSAGAATPP
+274 IDTAGNARTVGRQAHGSAPTAASPP
-284 GGDISPVG
+284 IS
-292 PAPSYIPVNSRP
+292 S
-304 VSTLQSTLILS
+304 LQSTLILS
-315 HRQQPPQVNDKSIF
+315 HTAPQPPQPQTDKNIF
-329 YIDPATATTA
+329 YLHQNNPAA
-339 FAITDTSMKKALI
+339 FFVITDKGMKNALI
-352 YMFDNIQDSVSM
+352 HMFTNEQDSQVV
-364 RKSRFGSIMLIYS
+364 RKCRFGSIMLIYS
-377 MFYMYGIY
+377 MFYMYGMYIY
-385 IFRLYEKMI
+385 NLYDKMI

-400 GDLKDKYMSANKK
+400 GDLKDKYTLANKK

-429 FRIKQL
+429 FRL
-435 DSSKDL
+435 NVTDTKDL
-441 IIASTKELTVRN
+441 IIVSTSEKSCFEPAGPVTIKEDPLIPDHS
-453 KTTPADAALTT
+453 TPAVPPAA
-464 TNILTPDHTIPA
+464 
-476 VAAVAGAG
+476 AA
-484 AVPAINHCLT
+484 PRYRT

-503 AISRVKLEGLTGT
+503 AMSRVKLEGLTGT

-522 DPTIYESEDLFS
+522 DSSIYESQIVS
-534 DDTPYLK
+534 DETPYLK
-541 DNYPIVFTDY
+541 DNYPIVFSDY
-551 TTCDVIDYVPTF
+551 STCDAIDYVPTF

-576 EEPKVSDKVISLGA
+576 EEPKIKDKIISLGA
-590 PLQNDEMI
+590 PLQNDEML

-627 NIFKSSVSSKTVSK
+627 NIFRSSVSAKVVSK

-656 SQRELRDIKLIEL
+656 SQKELRNIKLVEL

-698 TIKNSDLNTLIKEQS
+698 TIKNSDLNTLIKDQS

-751 FINTVNSSAKKID
+751 FINTVNSDAKRID

-787 ANALKHTA
+787 ANALKQTE

-825 GSSSVPSGIIGGPAS
+825 GYSSVPSGIIGGPAS

-847 KSFLTSEQ
+847 KSLLTSEQ

-882 KISTSRGTSVFND
+882 KISTSRGASVFND

-909 SRLIAVKLYPLNQKT
+909 SRLIAIKLYPLNQKT

-933 YLMISAITDDLSNPD
+933 YLMLSAITDDLSNPD

-962 KTDGSGAFRRA
+962 KTDGSGEFRRV

-1053 GYSFYEYSVVGIQ
+1053 GYSFYEYSIVGIQ

>member
-90 LFYKNRNFEY
+90 LFHKNRNFEY

-114 NGGGLFPDNYSKET
+114 NGGGLFPDNYSKEN

-144 PITGSMANNMVAPDK
+144 PITGSMANNMVAPEK

-202 MMPITGEKFIQK
+202 TQPISGEKFIQK

-231 MESAYDGVY
+231 MEAAYDGVY
-240 KFDKT
+240 KFDRT
-245 SFRYFFSATGAIA
+245 LFRYFFCATGIPT
-258 GGNNFI
+258 GGHNFI
-264 VLKCGPGISE
+264 VLKCGPGNSE
-274 ITSAGAATPP
+274 IDTAGTARTVGRQAHGTAPTAVLPP
-284 GGDISPVG
+284 QS
-292 PAPSYIPVNSRP
+292 SLN
-304 VSTLQSTLILS
+304 STLILS
-315 HRQQPPQVNDKSIF
+315 HTAPQPPTDKNIF
-329 YIDPATATTA
+329 YINPTTA
-339 FAITDTSMKKALI
+339 PNPFAINDTSMKKALI
-352 YMFDNIQDSVSM
+352 HMFSDEQDTALV
-364 RKSRFGSIMLIYS
+364 RKCRFGSIMLIYS
-377 MFYMYGIY
+377 MFYMYGMYIY
-385 IFRLYEKMI
+385 NLYDKMI

-429 FRIKQL
+429 FKINL
-435 DSSKDL
+435 TDSKDL
-441 IIASTKELTVRN
+441 IIASTSEKSCLNTASP
-453 KTTPADAALTT
+453 PAAIEIPQTDTL
-464 TNILTPDHTIPA
+464 IPDHST
-476 VAAVAGAG
+476 AGG
-484 AVPAINHCLT
+484 PGNLRYRT

-503 AISRVKLEGLTGT
+503 AMSRVKLEGLTGT

-522 DPTIYESEDLFS
+522 DSSIYLSPNFS
-534 DDTPYLK
+534 DETPFLK

-551 TTCDVIDYVPTF
+551 STCDAIDYVPTF

-576 EEPKVSDKVISLGA
+576 EEPKIKNNIISLGA
-590 PLQNDEMI
+590 PLQNEKML

-612 ANSRDTF
+612 SNSRDTF

-627 NIFKSSVSSKTVSK
+627 NIFKSSVSAKAVSK

-656 SQRELRDIKLIEL
+656 SQKELRNVKLVEL
-669 AKEVMAKYEGFRRD
+669 ANEVIAKYRGFRRD
-683 ELKLTDDKAIYKTRN
+683 ELNLTDDKAIYKTRN
-698 TIKNSDLNTLIKEQS
+698 TIKNSDLTTFIKDQS

-724 AIIQLEVAKLTH
+724 AIIQLEVSKLTH

-751 FINTVNSSAKKID
+751 FINTLNAEAKKVD
-764 DEMDKELRQFIARK
+764 DEMDKELRELIARK

-787 ANALKHTA
+787 ANTLKHTE

-805 PKTPAT
+805 PRTPAT

-825 GSSSVPSGIIGGPAS
+825 GSSTVPSGIIGGPAS

-847 KSFLTSEQ
+847 KSLLTSEQ
-855 KIRVSTTQFWKDMKL
+855 KIRVSTTQFWKDLKL

-882 KISTSRGTSVFND
+882 KISTSRGVTVFND
-895 NNFYMIDVLNSMIL
+895 QNFYMIDVLNSMIL
-909 SRLIAVKLYPLNQKT
+909 SRLIAVKLYPPNQKT

-933 YLMISAITDDLSNPD
+933 YLMLSAITADLSNPD

-962 KTDGSGAFRRA
+962 KTDGSGAFRRV

-999 AVSQTSRILTAYCS
+999 AVSQTSRALTSYCS
-1013 KVLKKELGSCS
+1013 KVLKKDLGSCS

-1044 STKGIDLRS
+1044 STRGIDLRS
-1053 GYSFYEYSVVGIQ
+1053 GYSFYEYSIVGIQ

>member
-60 AVDTFDTQYKKFILI
+60 SVDTFDTQYKKFTLI
-75 KNYTNNLDKARKEYA
+75 KNYTNNLDKARKEYM
-90 LFYKNRNFEY
+90 LYYKNKNFEY

-106 KIVQGVGC
+106 KLVKGVGC

-144 PITGSMANNMVAPDK
+144 PITGSMENDMIAPDK

-202 MMPITGEKFIQK
+202 MTPISGEKFIQK
-214 RKECEG
+214 RKDCEG

-245 SFRYFFSATGAIA
+245 SFRNFFCATGIPT

-264 VLKCGPGISE
+264 VLKCGPGNSE
-274 ITSAGAATPP
+274 IISSGAAREIGRQAHGTVAPTTAPP
-284 GGDISPVG
+284 RS
-292 PAPSYIPVNSRP
+292 S
-304 VSTLQSTLILS
+304 LHSTLILS
-315 HRQQPPQVNDKSIF
+315 HTGYPSPNDKSIF
-329 YIDPATATTA
+329 YIDQSTAATP
-339 FAITDTSMKKALI
+339 FAINDTSMKKALI
-352 YMFDNIQDSVSM
+352 NMFNNDQDSEVM
-364 RKSRFGSIMLIYS
+364 RKCRFGSIMLIYS
-377 MFYMYGIY
+377 MFYMYGMYIY
-385 IFRLYEKMI
+385 NLYDKMI

-400 GDLKDKYMSANKK
+400 GDLKDKYTLANIK
-413 MLDSLLDYV
+413 MRDSLLDYV

-429 FRIKQL
+429 FKIRQL
-435 DSSKDL
+435 DDSKDL
-441 IIASTKELTVRN
+441 IIASIEERIL
-453 KTTPADAALTT
+453 KTATLPADILATRIEYTL
-464 TNILTPDHTIPA
+464 TNIPDHSLAAFAAASAPA
-476 VAAVAGAG
+476 VSDRYR
-484 AVPAINHCLT
+484 T
-494 ELDPKETLA
+494 ELDDTKIQNA
-503 AISRVKLEGLTGT
+503 FSNVKLEGLTGT

-522 DPTIYESEDLFS
+522 NSEIYLNPNFS
-534 DDTPYLK
+534 DETPYTK
-541 DNYPIVFTDY
+541 DNYPIVFSDY
-551 TTCDVIDYVPTF
+551 STCDAIDYIPTF
-563 KRLYEFLSIGEEE
+563 KRLYAFLSIGEEE
-576 EEPKVSDKVISLGA
+576 DEPTVKDTVISLGA
-590 PLQNDEMI
+590 PLQNDAMVQ
-598 ENLTRVLDAYYSTV
+598 NLTRVLDAYYGTV

-627 NIFKSSVSSKTVSK
+627 NIFKSSVSAKAVSK

-656 SQRELRDIKLIEL
+656 SQKELRNVKLVEL
-669 AKEVMAKYEGFRRD
+669 AKEVMSKYRGFRMD
-683 ELKLTDDKAIYKTRN
+683 ELNLTDDKAIYKTRN
-698 TIKNSDLNTLIKEQS
+698 TIKNSDLNTFIKEQS

-751 FINTVNSSAKKID
+751 FINTVNSDAKKID
-764 DEMDKELRQFIARK
+764 DEMDKELRQLIARK

-787 ANALKHTA
+787 ANALKQTE

-847 KSFLTSEQ
+847 KSLLTSEQ

-882 KISTSRGTSVFND
+882 KISTSRGATIFND
-895 NNFYMIDVLNSMIL
+895 QNFYMIDVLNSMIL
-909 SRLIAVKLYPLNQKT
+909 GRLIAIKLYPPNQKT

-933 YLMISAITDDLSNPD
+933 YLMLSAITADLSNPD

-962 KTDGSGAFRRA
+962 KTDGSGAFRRV

-981 NLLANN
+981 NLIANN

-999 AVSQTSRILTAYCS
+999 AVSQTSRILTSYCS
-1013 KVLKKELGSCS
+1013 KVLKKNLGSCS
-1024 LFISQPQFAQNVQQR
+1024 LFISQPQFAQNVQNR

>member
-24 VVSHIIPQEDP
+24 IVSHIIPQEDP
-35 TSFISNINRKRM
+35 TSFISNLNRKRM

-106 KIVQGVGC
+106 KLVKGVGC
-114 NGGGLFPDNYSKET
+114 NGGGLFPDNYSKEN

-144 PITGSMANNMVAPDK
+144 PITGSMENNLVAPDK
-159 ENHILSQSIRGI
+159 ENNILSQSIRGI

-202 MMPITGEKFIQK
+202 MMPITGEKFVQK
-214 RKECEG
+214 RKDCEG

-231 MESAYDGVY
+231 MESPYDGVY
-240 KFDKT
+240 KFDRT
-245 SFRYFFSATGAIA
+245 SFRYFFCATIAI
-258 GGNNFI
+258 GGGSNFV
-264 VLKCGPGISE
+264 VLKCGPGSSE
-274 ITSAGAATPP
+274 IDTVGNATPAA
-284 GGDISPVG
+284 GGRIALGTAPTDTQKG
-292 PAPSYIPVNSRP
+292 PP
-304 VSTLQSTLILS
+304 VSSLQSTLILS
-315 HRQQPPQVNDKSIF
+315 HIQPPQQTDKNIF
-329 YIDPATATTA
+329 YSHQNAPTGP
-339 FAITDTSMKKALI
+339 FVITDKGMKNALI
-352 YMFDNIQDSVSM
+352 YMFKNEQDSQVV
-364 RKSRFGSIMLIYS
+364 RKCRFGSIMLIYS
-377 MFYMYGIY
+377 MFYMYGMYIY
-385 IFRLYEKMI
+385 NLYDKMI

-429 FRIKQL
+429 FRIRQL
-435 DSSKDL
+435 DDSKDL
-441 IIASTKELTVRN
+441 IIVSTSEKSCF
-453 KTTPADAALTT
+453 DAAGTAVQIGT
-464 TNILTPDHTIPA
+464 SILIPDHSTTAAPA
-476 VAAVAGAG
+476 A
-484 AVPAINHCLT
+484 PRYRT
-494 ELDPKETLA
+494 ELDPTETLA
-503 AISRVKLEGLTGT
+503 AMSRVKLEGLTGT

-522 DPTIYESEDLFS
+522 DSSIYETGIVS
-534 DDTPYLK
+534 DETPYLK
-541 DNYPIVFTDY
+541 DNYPIVFSDY
-551 TTCDVIDYVPTF
+551 STCDAIEYVPTF
-563 KRLYEFLSIGEEE
+563 KRLYAFLSIGEEE
-576 EEPKVSDKVISLGA
+576 EEPKVKETVISLGA
-590 PLQNDEMI
+590 PLQNDAMI
-598 ENLTRVLDAYYSTV
+598 ENLTRVLDAYYGTV

-627 NIFKSSVSSKTVSK
+627 NIFQSSVSAKAVSK

-656 SQRELRDIKLIEL
+656 SQKELRNVKLVEL
-669 AKEVMAKYEGFRRD
+669 AKEVMSKYRGFRRD
-683 ELKLTDDKAIYKTRN
+683 ELKLTDDKVIYKTRN
-698 TIKNSDLNTLIKEQS
+698 TIKNSDLNTFIKEQS

-724 AIIQLEVAKLTH
+724 AIIQLDVAKLTH

-751 FINTVNSSAKKID
+751 FINTVNADAKEID
-764 DEMDKELRQFIARK
+764 DEMNKELRQLIARK

-787 ANALKHTA
+787 VNALKQTE
-795 NIHLLRFSDI
+795 NIHLLRFSEI
-805 PKTPAT
+805 PRTPAK

-840 GSSHPFQ
+840 GSSHPFH
-847 KSFLTSEQ
+847 KNPLTSEQ

-882 KISTSRGTSVFND
+882 KISTSRGTTVFND
-895 NNFYMIDVLNSMIL
+895 QNFYMIDVLNSMIL
-909 SRLIAVKLYPLNQKT
+909 GRLIAIKLYPPNQKT

-933 YLMISAITDDLSNPD
+933 YLMLSAITADLSIPD
-948 RWMAVDFRHFARML
+948 RWMAIDFRHFARML
-962 KTDGSGAFRRA
+962 KTDGSGVFRRA

-999 AVSQTSRILTAYCS
+999 AVSQTSRVLTAYCS
-1013 KVLKKELGSCS
+1013 KILKKNLGNCS
-1024 LFISQPQFAQNVQQR
+1024 LFISQPQFAQNVQNR

-1044 STKGIDLRS
+1044 STKGIDLSS